1 MVRPSYRRLRLALAT
16 FTALFCAAGGWV
28 LFEALYDPRVPLA
41 PPLVV
46 QRARAGDEI
55 TVVFGGD
62 FAPTDAAMPLLRE
75 HGWRYPYE
83 ATAALLREADVS
95 LLNLEAPV
103 TESDDRFPLYKK
115 YIYKVEPAALA
126 AWQWLGLDAVA
137 LANNHVGDYRDRGLQ
152 DTLRHLE
159 AAGIVHAGA
168 GMNETAARRPL
179 IFDVDG
185 TRIGYLAYLED
196 HPGYRMYLRSFAR
209 GDGAGCA
216 RLTRADVAEDVA
228 RLRPLVDVLVVGVH
242 WGENYRA
249 VTPDQERTGR
259 WLAGLGADVVAGHHA
274 HDIQPVEVHGDTLI
288 LYSLGNYAW
297 GTPGWP
303 QLRVGFLARLR
314 ITPRWG
320 PAAGRIRAVELLPLA
335 TQNAIVRFQPRP
347 LRPDERDW
355 LDGFLAGS
363 RARGAEV
370 ELEGATIRVGFP
382 R

>member
-1 MVRPSYRRLRLALAT
+1 MARPPYRRRLVALGAL
-16 FTALFCAAGGWV
+16 TALLCAAGGWV

-41 PPLVV
+41 PPSVV
-46 QRARAGDEI
+46 HRPRAGDEI

-62 FAPTDAAMPLLRE
+62 FAPTDAAMPLIRE

-126 AWQWLGLDAVA
+126 TWQWLGLDAVA

-152 DTLRHLE
+152 ETVQYLD
-159 AAGIVHAGA
+159 AAGIAHAGA
-168 GMNETAARRPL
+168 GMDETAARRPL

-196 HPGYRMYLRSFAR
+196 HPGYRMYLRSFAT
-209 GDGAGCA
+209 GGGAGCA
-216 RLTRADVAEDVA
+216 RLTRADVAEDVR

-242 WGENYRA
+242 WGENYRD
-249 VTPDQERTGR
+249 VTPDQQRTGH
-259 WLAGLGADVVAGHHA
+259 WLAGLGVDVVAGHHA
-274 HDIQPVEVHGDTLI
+274 HDIQPLEVHGRTLI

-303 QLRVGFLARLR
+303 QLRVGFLARLH

-347 LRPDERDW
+347 IRPDERAW
-355 LDGFLAGS
+355 LDGFLEGS
-363 RARGAEV
+363 RARGVKV
-370 ELEGATIRVGFP
+370 ELEGTTVRVEFP